1 MSVILQ
7 ADVDGVEDLLAPE
20 QTTAKASKYALKG
33 TRVRTVAGGIVA
45 RADGQPLLVHTA
57 IPSRSEQAI
66 DVGAVISALL
76 HGALPLDSVVLAFKR
91 ADKLAELTAAVARA
105 QPVAVVP
112 PAADPPKAK
121 AKAA

>member
-33 TRVRTVAGGIVA
+33 VRVRTVAGGIVA
-45 RADGQPLLVHTA
+45 RADGQPLLVHTG
-57 IPSRSEQAI
+57 IPSRPEQAI
-66 DVGAVISALL
+66 DVGAVVSALL
-76 HGALPLDSVVLAFKR
+76 HGALPLDSIVLAFKR

-105 QPVAVVP
+105 QPVEA
-112 PAADPPKAK
+112 PKAK
-121 AKAA
+121 APAAKAA